1 MEKKPA
7 SDGKTVRGTKTR
19 TRRNVVTKDTNTI
32 SPTVPEMEDYA
43 LTIDK
48 TVFTGGDGAE
58 PEAAHTSTI
67 DGTILSKE
75 ARVASARRRRAA
87 GGRSVQSGAV
97 YARCGCR
104 PVLRAR
110 GRAHG
115 GRLFQLHAEKGR
127 KNV

>member
-1 MEKKPA
+1 M
-7 SDGKTVRGTKTR
+7 
-19 TRRNVVTKDTNTI
+19 TKDTNTI

-75 ARVASARRRRAA
+75 ARVASARRRRPPAADLSKAERYTPDVAA
-87 GGRSVQSGAV
+87 GLSSALAEERWEAGLIS
-97 YARCGCR
+97 
-104 PVLRAR
+104 
-110 GRAHG
+110 
-115 GRLFQLHAEKGR
+115 LHAEKGR